1 MLNDKSYHF
10 QEVGDFMKN
19 RYLIIVTLILSII
32 SLFIGVA
39 DINIFS
45 MGQEELHI
53 LLISRVPR
61 LISILVAGC
70 GMSICGVIMQQIS
83 NNKFVSP
90 TTAATID
97 SAKLG
102 VLISIISFE
111 SVTMTQKMILAFI
124 FSLLGTFIFMTILKK
139 VKAKNTIFI
148 PLVGIMVGNVI
159 GSITDFFAFKFN
171 LVQNM
176 GSFLQGNF
184 SSIIKGN
191 YEMLFLSIPM
201 VILAF
206 TYVHKFTLVGM
217 GEEMSTNLGLNYKK
231 VTNIGLGIVALIS
244 ALVIITVGSVPFVG
258 LIVPNIVS
266 IMQGDNLAKNMP
278 KVALLGSIFVLACD
292 VISRIVIFP
301 YEIPIDLTVGVI
313 GGVIFLYLILRR
325 NK

>member
-1 MLNDKSYHF
+1 
-10 QEVGDFMKN
+10 MKKV
-19 RYLIIVTLILSII
+19 YLIIGIFILSLV

-45 MGQEELHI
+45 MGKEELNI

-102 VLISIISFE
+102 VLFSIIVFQSA
-111 SVTMTQKMILAFI
+111 SMMQKMVLAFI

-139 VKAKNTIFI
+139 VKVKNTIFI

-191 YEMLFLSIPM
+191 YEILFLSIPM

-231 VTNIGLGIVALIS
+231 VTNIGLAIVALIS
-244 ALVIITVGSVPFVG
+244 ALVVITVGSIPFVG

-266 IMQGDNLAKNMP
+266 LVQGDNLAKNMP
-278 KVALLGSIFVLACD
+278 IVAALGAIFVLACD

-301 YEIPIDLTVGVI
+301 YEVPIDLTVGVI

>member
-1 MLNDKSYHF
+1 
-10 QEVGDFMKN
+10 MKK
-19 RYLIIVTLILSII
+19 RYLIPIVIILSIV
-32 SLFIGVA
+32 SLFIGVTN
-39 DINIFS
+39 INIFS
-45 MGQEELHI
+45 MGQDEINI
-53 LLISRVPR
+53 LLISRIPR

-102 VLISIISFE
+102 VLFSIILFGQ
-111 SVTMTQKMILAFI
+111 VTMTQKMILAFI
-124 FSLLGTFIFMTILKK
+124 FSLIGTFIFMAILKK
-139 VKAKNTIFI
+139 VKVKNTIFI

-171 LVQNM
+171 LIQNM

-191 YEMLFLSIPM
+191 YEMLYLSIPM
-201 VILAF
+201 VVIAF
-206 TYVHKFTLVGM
+206 LYVHKFTIAGM
-217 GEEMSTNLGLNYKK
+217 GEEMSTNLGLNYKR
-231 VTNIGLGIVALIS
+231 VTNVGVTIVSLIS
-244 ALVIITVGSVPFVG
+244 ALVVITVGTIPFIG
-258 LIVPNIVS
+258 LIIPNIVS
-266 IMQGDNLAKNMP
+266 IFSGDNLAKNMP
-278 KVALLGSIFVLACD
+278 IVGLLGATFLLVCD
-292 VISRIVIFP
+292 IISRIIIFP

-313 GGVIFLYLILRR
+313 GGVIFLYLIFRR

>member
-1 MLNDKSYHF
+1 
-10 QEVGDFMKN
+10 MKKG
-19 RYLIIVTLILSII
+19 YLIISIFILSII

-45 MGQEELHI
+45 MEKGDLNI
-53 LLISRVPR
+53 LLISRIPR

-102 VLISIISFE
+102 VLFAIIMFE
-111 SVTMTQKMILAFI
+111 SATMMQKMVLAFI
-124 FSLLGTFIFMTILKK
+124 FSLLGTFIFMMILKK

-159 GSITDFFAFKFN
+159 GSITNFFAFKFN
-171 LVQNM
+171 LIQNM

-184 SSIIKGN
+184 SSILKGN
-191 YEMLFLSIPM
+191 YEMLLLSIPM

-217 GEEMSTNLGLNYKK
+217 GEEMSTNLGLNYKR
-231 VTNIGLGIVALIS
+231 VTNIGLAIVALIS
-244 ALVIITVGSVPFVG
+244 ALVVITVGSIPFVG

-266 IMQGDNLAKNMP
+266 LLQGDNVAKNMP
-278 KVALLGSIFVLACD
+278 VVVALGSIFVLICD
-292 VISRIVIFP
+292 IIGRIVIFP
-301 YEIPIDLTVGVI
+301 YEVPIDLTVGVI

>member
-1 MLNDKSYHF
+1 
-10 QEVGDFMKN
+10 MKK
-19 RYLIIVTLILSII
+19 RYLIPVVVILSLI

-39 DINIFS
+39 NINIFS
-45 MGQEELHI
+45 MGQEDINI

-102 VLISIISFE
+102 VLFSIIIFAQ
-111 SVTMTQKMILAFI
+111 VTMVQKMILAFI
-124 FSLLGTFIFMTILKK
+124 FSLIGTFIFMMILKK
-139 VKAKNTIFI
+139 VKVKNTIFI

-171 LVQNM
+171 LIQNM

-184 SSIIKGN
+184 SSILKGN
-191 YEMLFLSIPM
+191 YEILYLSIPM

-206 TYVHKFTLVGM
+206 LYVHKFTLVGM
-217 GEEMSTNLGLNYKK
+217 GEEMSTNLGLNYKR
-231 VTNIGLGIVALIS
+231 VTNIGVTIVSLVS
-244 ALVIITVGSVPFVG
+244 ALVVITVGTIPFIG
-258 LIVPNIVS
+258 LIIPNIVS
-266 IMQGDNLAKNMP
+266 IFLGDNLSKNMP
-278 KVALLGSIFVLACD
+278 IVALLGSIFLLICD
-292 VISRIVIFP
+292 IISRILIFP

-313 GGVIFLYLILRR
+313 GGTIFLYLIFRR